1 MKEFAYSEPCLDE
14 EDKKAVLEVLNSK
27 QLEFAYSEPCLDEED
42 KKAVLEV
49 LNSKQLTQGKRS
61 LLFEEALC
69 EFLGV
74 KHALV
79 FNSATSALLTLYRNF
94 SDFNA
99 DCNEIITTP
108 ISFVATANMLLES
121 GYKPVFAEIK
131 NDGNIDELAL
141 EKLINERTKA
151 IVSVD
156 YAGKSVEIGS
166 IQKLCKRHSLSF
178 LSDSSHALGSEYQN
192 KKVGGFAL
200 ASVFSFHAIKP
211 ITTAEGGA
219 VVTND
224 GELYEKMKLFR
235 SHGMLKKDFFEG
247 EVKSIGHNFRLNE
260 IQSALGL
267 SQLKKAPLLMQKR
280 EEIALVYDRIFK
292 DNPYFTPLH
301 PLLKDKS
308 SNHLYPILMR
318 QKFFTCKKLIL
329 ENLHKHG
336 ILAQVHYKPIYQYQ
350 LYQQLFN
357 TAPLKSA
364 EDFYRAEI
372 SLPCHA
378 NLDLGSVQNIAHG
391 VLKTFENLK
400 VK

>member
-1 MKEFAYSEPCLDE
+1 MK
-14 EDKKAVLEVLNSK
+14 K
-27 QLEFAYSEPCLDEED
+27 FAYSEPCLDEED

-49 LNSKQLTQGKRS
+49 LNSKQLTQGKYS

-94 SDFNA
+94 SEFSA

-121 GYKPVFAEIK
+121 GYTPVFAEVK

-141 EKLINERTKA
+141 EKLITKKTKA

-156 YAGKSVEIGS
+156 YAGKSVEAGS
-166 IQKLCKRHSLSF
+166 IQKLCKKHSLSF

-224 GELYEKMKLFR
+224 SELYEKMKSFR
-235 SHGMLKKDFFEG
+235 SHGMIKKDFFEG
-247 EVKSIGHNFRLNE
+247 EVKSVGYNFRLNE

-267 SQLKKAPLLMQKR
+267 SQLKKAPLLRQKR
-280 EEIALVYDRIFK
+280 EEVALIYDRIFK

-301 PLLKDKS
+301 PLLKHQS

-329 ENLHKHG
+329 ENLHKLG

-357 TAPLKSA
+357 TAPLKSVQ
-364 EDFYRAEI
+364 DFYDAEI

-378 NLDLGSVQNIAHG
+378 NLDLEGVQNIAHG
-391 VLKTFENLK
+391 VLKTFEGFNRMGFI
-400 VK
+400 

>member
-14 EDKKAVLEVLNSK
+14 EDKKAVLE
-27 QLEFAYSEPCLDEED
+27 A
-42 KKAVLEV
+42 

-94 SDFNA
+94 SGFNA
-99 DCNEIITTP
+99 HCNEIITTP

-121 GYKPVFAEIK
+121 GYTPVFAEVK

-141 EKLINERTKA
+141 EKLINEKTKA

-156 YAGKSVEIGS
+156 YAGKSVEAKS
-166 IQKLCKRHSLSF
+166 IQELCKKHSLSF

-224 GELYEKMKLFR
+224 SELYEKMKLFR

-280 EEIALVYDRIFK
+280 EEIALTYDRIFK

-329 ENLHKHG
+329 ESLHKLG

-364 EDFYRAEI
+364 EDFYNAEI

-378 NLDLGSVQNIAHG
+378 NLNLESVQNIAHG
-391 VLKTFENLK
+391 VLKTFEGFNRINFI
-400 VK
+400 

>member
-1 MKEFAYSEPCLDE
+1 MK
-14 EDKKAVLEVLNSK
+14 
-27 QLEFAYSEPCLDEED
+27 EFAYSEPCLDEED

-121 GYKPVFAEIK
+121 GYTPVFAGIK
-131 NDGNIDELAL
+131 NDGNIDELVL
-141 EKLINERTKA
+141 EKLITKKTKA

-156 YAGKSVEIGS
+156 YAGKSVEIES
-166 IQKLCKRHSLSF
+166 IQKLCKKHSLSF

-219 VVTND
+219 VVTNN
-224 GELYEKMKLFR
+224 GELYEKMKWFR
-235 SHGMLKKDFFEG
+235 SHGMIKKDFFEG

-267 SQLKKAPLLMQKR
+267 SQLKKAPFLMQKR
-280 EEIALVYDRIFK
+280 EEIALTYDRIFK

-329 ENLHKHG
+329 ENLHKRG

-378 NLDLGSVQNIAHG
+378 NLDLESVQNIAHG
-391 VLKTFENLK
+391 VLKTFESFK
-400 VK
+400 IE

>member
-1 MKEFAYSEPCLDE
+1 MK
-14 EDKKAVLEVLNSK
+14 
-27 QLEFAYSEPCLDEED
+27 EFAYSEPCLDEED

-141 EKLINERTKA
+141 EKLINKKTKA

-192 KKVGGFAL
+192 KRVGGFAL

-224 GELYEKMKLFR
+224 GELYEKMKWFR
-235 SHGMLKKDFFEG
+235 SHGMIKKDFFEG

-267 SQLKKAPLLMQKR
+267 SQLKKAPFLMQKR
-280 EEIALVYDRIFK
+280 EEIALTYDRIFK

-378 NLDLGSVQNIAHG
+378 NLDLESVQNIAHG
-391 VLKTFENLK
+391 VLKTFEGFK
-400 VK
+400 IE

>member
-1 MKEFAYSEPCLDE
+1 MK
-14 EDKKAVLEVLNSK
+14 
-27 QLEFAYSEPCLDEED
+27 EFAYSEPCLDEED

-121 GYKPVFAEIK
+121 GYKPVFAEVK

-141 EKLINERTKA
+141 EKLINKKTKA

-156 YAGKSVEIGS
+156 YAGKSVEIES
-166 IQKLCKRHSLSF
+166 IQKLCKKHSLSF

-224 GELYEKMKLFR
+224 SELYEKMKWFR
-235 SHGMLKKDFFEG
+235 SHGMIKKDFFEG

-329 ENLHKHG
+329 ENLHKRG

-364 EDFYRAEI
+364 EVFYCAEI

-378 NLDLGSVQNIAHG
+378 NLDLESAQTIAHG
-391 VLKTFENLK
+391 VLKTFEGFK
-400 VK
+400 IE

>member
-1 MKEFAYSEPCLDE
+1 MK
-14 EDKKAVLEVLNSK
+14 
-27 QLEFAYSEPCLDEED
+27 EFAYSEPCLDEED

-49 LNSKQLTQGKRS
+49 LNSKQLTQGKHS

-74 KHALV
+74 KHALA

-94 SDFNA
+94 SDFSA

-108 ISFVATANMLLES
+108 MSFVATANMLLES
-121 GYKPVFAEIK
+121 GYTPVFAGIK

-141 EKLINERTKA
+141 EKLITKKTKA

-156 YAGKSVEIGS
+156 YAGKSVEIES
-166 IQKLCKRHSLSF
+166 IQELCKKHSLSF

-224 GELYEKMKLFR
+224 SELYEKMKLFR

-280 EEIALVYDRIFK
+280 EEVALVYDRIFK

-308 SNHLYPILMR
+308 SNHLYPILMD
-318 QKFFTCKKLIL
+318 QKFFTFKRSIL
-329 ENLHKHG
+329 ESLHKLG

-364 EDFYRAEI
+364 EDFYNAEI

-378 NLDLGSVQNIAHG
+378 NLNLESVQNITHG
-391 VLKTFENLK
+391 VLKTFEGFNRISS
-400 VK
+400 V

>member
-1 MKEFAYSEPCLDE
+1 MK
-14 EDKKAVLEVLNSK
+14 
-27 QLEFAYSEPCLDEED
+27 EFAYSEPCLDEED

-121 GYKPVFAEIK
+121 GYKPVFAGIK

-141 EKLINERTKA
+141 EKLINEKTKA

-166 IQKLCKRHSLSF
+166 IQKLCKKHSLSF

-192 KKVGGFAL
+192 QKVGGFAL

-224 GELYEKMKLFR
+224 SELHEKMKWFR

-247 EVKSIGHNFRLNE
+247 EVKSVGHNFRLNE

-280 EEIALVYDRIFK
+280 EEVALTYDRIFK

-308 SNHLYPILMR
+308 SNHLYPILIR
-318 QKFFTCKKLIL
+318 QKFFIFKKLIL
-329 ENLHKHG
+329 ENLHKRG

-378 NLDLGSVQNIAHG
+378 NLNLESVQNIAHG
-391 VLKTFENLK
+391 VLKTFEGFK
-400 VK
+400 VE

>member
-1 MKEFAYSEPCLDE
+1 MK
-14 EDKKAVLEVLNSK
+14 
-27 QLEFAYSEPCLDEED
+27 EFAYSEPCLDEED

-94 SDFNA
+94 SDFDA

-121 GYKPVFAEIK
+121 GYKPVFSGIK

-141 EKLINERTKA
+141 EKLINKKTKA

-156 YAGKSVEIGS
+156 YAGKSVEIES
-166 IQKLCKRHSLSF
+166 IQELCKKHSLSF
-178 LSDSSHALGSEYQN
+178 LSDSSHALGSEYHS

-219 VVTND
+219 IVTNNS
-224 GELYEKMKLFR
+224 ELYEKMKLFR

-280 EEIALVYDRIFK
+280 EEVALVYDRIFK

-301 PLLKDKS
+301 PLLKNQS
-308 SNHLYPILMR
+308 SNHLYPILMD

-329 ENLHKHG
+329 ESLHKLG

-364 EDFYRAEI
+364 EDFYNAEI

-378 NLDLGSVQNIAHG
+378 NLDLESVQNIAHG
-391 VLKTFENLK
+391 VLKTFESFNRISSI
-400 VK
+400 

>member
-1 MKEFAYSEPCLDE
+1 MK
-14 EDKKAVLEVLNSK
+14 
-27 QLEFAYSEPCLDEED
+27 EFAYSEPCLDEED

-94 SDFNA
+94 SDFSA

-121 GYKPVFAEIK
+121 GYKPVFAEVK
-131 NDGNIDELAL
+131 NDGNIDESAL
-141 EKLINERTKA
+141 EKLITKKTKA

-156 YAGKSVEIGS
+156 YAGKSVEVGS
-166 IQKLCKRHSLSF
+166 IQELCKKHSLSF
-178 LSDSSHALGSEYQN
+178 LSDSSHALGSEYHS

-219 VVTND
+219 VVTNNS
-224 GELYEKMKLFR
+224 ELYEKMKLFR

-267 SQLKKAPLLMQKR
+267 SQLKKAPFLMQKR

-329 ENLHKHG
+329 ENLHKRG

-364 EDFYRAEI
+364 ENFYNAEI

-378 NLDLGSVQNIAHG
+378 NLNLESVQNIAHG
-391 VLKTFENLK
+391 VLKTFESFNRISSI
-400 VK
+400 

>member
-1 MKEFAYSEPCLDE
+1 MK
-14 EDKKAVLEVLNSK
+14 
-27 QLEFAYSEPCLDEED
+27 EFAYSEPCLDEED

-69 EFLGV
+69 EFLGI

-94 SDFNA
+94 SDFSA

-141 EKLINERTKA
+141 EKLINEKTKA
-151 IVSVD
+151 VVSVD

-224 GELYEKMKLFR
+224 GELYEKMKWFR
-235 SHGMLKKDFFEG
+235 SHGMIKKDFFEG

-329 ENLHKHG
+329 ENLHKCG

-357 TAPLKSA
+357 TAPLKNA

-378 NLDLGSVQNIAHG
+378 NLDLESVQNIAHG
-391 VLKTFENLK
+391 VLKTFEGFK
-400 VK
+400 IE

>member
-1 MKEFAYSEPCLDE
+1 MK
-14 EDKKAVLEVLNSK
+14 
-27 QLEFAYSEPCLDEED
+27 EFAYSEPCLDEED

-94 SDFNA
+94 SDFSA

-141 EKLINERTKA
+141 EKLINEKTKA

-224 GELYEKMKLFR
+224 SELYEKMKWFR
-235 SHGMLKKDFFEG
+235 SHGMIKKDFFEG

-267 SQLKKAPLLMQKR
+267 SQLKKAPFLMQKR

-329 ENLHKHG
+329 ENLHKRG

-378 NLDLGSVQNIAHG
+378 NLDLESVQNIAHG
-391 VLKTFENLK
+391 VLKTFEGFK
-400 VK
+400 IE

>member
-1 MKEFAYSEPCLDE
+1 MK
-14 EDKKAVLEVLNSK
+14 
-27 QLEFAYSEPCLDEED
+27 EFAYSEPCLDEED

-94 SDFNA
+94 SDFSA

-141 EKLINERTKA
+141 EKLISKKTKA

-224 GELYEKMKLFR
+224 SELYEKMKWFR
-235 SHGMLKKDFFEG
+235 SHGMIKKDFFEG

-329 ENLHKHG
+329 ENLHKRG

-364 EDFYRAEI
+364 EDFYRTEI

-378 NLDLGSVQNIAHG
+378 NLDLESVQNIAHG

-400 VK
+400 IE

>member
-1 MKEFAYSEPCLDE
+1 MK
-14 EDKKAVLEVLNSK
+14 
-27 QLEFAYSEPCLDEED
+27 EFAYSEPCLDEED

-94 SDFNA
+94 SGFNA
-99 DCNEIITTP
+99 HCNEIITTP

-121 GYKPVFAEIK
+121 GYTPVFAGIK

-156 YAGKSVEIGS
+156 YAGKSVEVGS
-166 IQKLCKRHSLSF
+166 IQELCKKHSLSF

-247 EVKSIGHNFRLNE
+247 EVKSVGHNFRLNE

-318 QKFFTCKKLIL
+318 QKFFACKKLIL
-329 ENLHKHG
+329 ENLHKRG

-364 EDFYRAEI
+364 EDFYNAEI

-378 NLDLGSVQNIAHG
+378 NLNLENAKAIAHG
-391 VLKTFENLK
+391 VLKTFEDLK
-400 VK
+400 IE

>member
-1 MKEFAYSEPCLDE
+1 MK
-14 EDKKAVLEVLNSK
+14 
-27 QLEFAYSEPCLDEED
+27 EFAYSEPCLDEED

-61 LLFEEALC
+61 LLFEETLC

-94 SDFNA
+94 SEFSA

-121 GYKPVFAEIK
+121 GYKPVFAGIK

-156 YAGKSVEIGS
+156 YAGKSVEIES
-166 IQKLCKRHSLSF
+166 IQKLCKKHSLSF

-224 GELYEKMKLFR
+224 SELYEKMKLFR

-280 EEIALVYDRIFK
+280 EEVALVYDRIFK

-329 ENLHKHG
+329 ENLHKRG

-364 EDFYRAEI
+364 EDFYNAEI

-378 NLDLGSVQNIAHG
+378 NLNLESVQNIAHG
-391 VLKTFENLK
+391 VLKTFEGFNRMSS
-400 VK
+400 V

>member
-1 MKEFAYSEPCLDE
+1 MK
-14 EDKKAVLEVLNSK
+14 
-27 QLEFAYSEPCLDEED
+27 EFAYSEPCLDEED

-141 EKLINERTKA
+141 EKLINEKTKA

-224 GELYEKMKLFR
+224 SELHEKMKWFR
-235 SHGMLKKDFFEG
+235 SHGMIKKDFFEG

-280 EEIALVYDRIFK
+280 EEIALTYDRIFK

-329 ENLHKHG
+329 ENLHKRG

-378 NLDLGSVQNIAHG
+378 NLDLESAQTIAHG

-400 VK
+400 IE

>member
-1 MKEFAYSEPCLDE
+1 MK
-14 EDKKAVLEVLNSK
+14 
-27 QLEFAYSEPCLDEED
+27 EFAYSEPCLDEED

-94 SDFNA
+94 SDFSA

-108 ISFVATANMLLES
+108 ISFVATVNMLLES

-219 VVTND
+219 VVTNN
-224 GELYEKMKLFR
+224 GELHEKMKWFR
-235 SHGMLKKDFFEG
+235 SHGMIKKDFFEG

-329 ENLHKHG
+329 ENLHKRG

-378 NLDLGSVQNIAHG
+378 NLDLESVQNIAHG

-400 VK
+400 IE

>member
-1 MKEFAYSEPCLDE
+1 MK
-14 EDKKAVLEVLNSK
+14 
-27 QLEFAYSEPCLDEED
+27 EFAYSEPCLDEED

-94 SDFNA
+94 SGFNA

-141 EKLINERTKA
+141 EKLINKKTKA

-235 SHGMLKKDFFEG
+235 SHGMIKKDFFEG

-318 QKFFTCKKLIL
+318 QKFFACKKLIL
-329 ENLHKHG
+329 ENLHKRG

-364 EDFYRAEI
+364 EDFYRTEI

-378 NLDLGSVQNIAHG
+378 NLNLENAKAIAHG
-391 VLKTFENLK
+391 VLKTFEDLK
-400 VK
+400 IE

>member
-1 MKEFAYSEPCLDE
+1 MK
-14 EDKKAVLEVLNSK
+14 
-27 QLEFAYSEPCLDEED
+27 EFAYSEPCLDEED

-49 LNSKQLTQGKRS
+49 LNSKQLTQGKHS

-141 EKLINERTKA
+141 EKLINEKTKA

-224 GELYEKMKLFR
+224 GELHEKMKLFR

-280 EEIALVYDRIFK
+280 EEIALTYDRIFK

-329 ENLHKHG
+329 ENLHKRG

-357 TAPLKSA
+357 TAPLKNA

-378 NLDLGSVQNIAHG
+378 NLDLESVQNIAHG
-391 VLKTFENLK
+391 VLKTFESFK
-400 VK
+400 IE

>member
-27 QLEFAYSEPCLDEED
+27 QI
-42 KKAVLEV
+42 
-49 LNSKQLTQGKRS
+49 TQGRRS

-141 EKLINERTKA
+141 EKLINKKTKA

-156 YAGKSVEIGS
+156 YAGKSVEIES

-224 GELYEKMKLFR
+224 RKLYEKMKLFR

-280 EEIALVYDRIFK
+280 EEIALTYDRIFK

-329 ENLHKHG
+329 ENLHKRG

-364 EDFYRAEI
+364 EDFYHAEI

-378 NLDLGSVQNIAHG
+378 NLDLESAQTIAHG
-391 VLKTFENLK
+391 VLKTFEDLK
-400 VK
+400 IE

>member
-1 MKEFAYSEPCLDE
+1 MK
-14 EDKKAVLEVLNSK
+14 
-27 QLEFAYSEPCLDEED
+27 EFAYSEPCLDEED

-121 GYKPVFAEIK
+121 AYKPVFAEIK

-141 EKLINERTKA
+141 EKLINKKTKA

-156 YAGKSVEIGS
+156 YAGKSVEVGS

-224 GELYEKMKLFR
+224 SELYEKMKLFR

-318 QKFFTCKKLIL
+318 QKFFACKKLLL
-329 ENLHKHG
+329 ENLHKRG

-378 NLDLGSVQNIAHG
+378 NLDLESVQNIAHG
-391 VLKTFENLK
+391 VLKTFEDLK
-400 VK
+400 IE

>member
-1 MKEFAYSEPCLDE
+1 MK
-14 EDKKAVLEVLNSK
+14 
-27 QLEFAYSEPCLDEED
+27 EFAYSEPCLDEED

-74 KHALV
+74 KHALA

-94 SDFNA
+94 SGFSA

-121 GYKPVFAEIK
+121 GYTPVFAGIK

-141 EKLINERTKA
+141 EKLITKKTKA

-156 YAGKSVEIGS
+156 YAGKSVEIES
-166 IQKLCKRHSLSF
+166 IQKLCKKHSLSF

-267 SQLKKAPLLMQKR
+267 SQLKKAPFLMQKR
-280 EEIALVYDRIFK
+280 EEAALTYDRIFK

-329 ENLHKHG
+329 ENLHKLG

-364 EDFYRAEI
+364 EDFYNAEI

-378 NLDLGSVQNIAHG
+378 NLNLESVQNIAHG
-391 VLKTFENLK
+391 VLKTFESFNRMSPI
-400 VK
+400 

>member
-1 MKEFAYSEPCLDE
+1 MK
-14 EDKKAVLEVLNSK
+14 
-27 QLEFAYSEPCLDEED
+27 EFAYSEPCLDEED

-94 SDFNA
+94 SDFSA
-99 DCNEIITTP
+99 DRNEIITTP

-121 GYKPVFAEIK
+121 GYTPVFAGIK

-141 EKLINERTKA
+141 EKLINKKTKA

-156 YAGKSVEIGS
+156 YAGKSVEVGS
-166 IQKLCKRHSLSF
+166 IQKLCKKHSLSF

-224 GELYEKMKLFR
+224 SELHEKMKLFR

-280 EEIALVYDRIFK
+280 EEIALTYDRIFK

-318 QKFFTCKKLIL
+318 QKFFACKKLIL
-329 ENLHKHG
+329 ENLHKRG
-336 ILAQVHYKPIYQYQ
+336 ILAQVHYRPIYQYQ

-357 TAPLKSA
+357 TAPLKNA
-364 EDFYRAEI
+364 EDFYNAEI

-378 NLDLGSVQNIAHG
+378 NLNLESVQNIAHG
-391 VLKTFENLK
+391 VLKTFEDLK
-400 VK
+400 IE

>member
-1 MKEFAYSEPCLDE
+1 MK
-14 EDKKAVLEVLNSK
+14 K
-27 QLEFAYSEPCLDEED
+27 FAYSEPCLDEED

-49 LNSKQLTQGKRS
+49 LNSKQLTQGKYS

-121 GYKPVFAEIK
+121 GYTPVFAEVK

-141 EKLINERTKA
+141 EKLITKKTKA

-156 YAGKSVEIGS
+156 YAGKSVEIES
-166 IQKLCKRHSLSF
+166 VQKLCKKHSLSF

-224 GELYEKMKLFR
+224 SELHEKMKSFR

-247 EVKSIGHNFRLNE
+247 EVKSVGYNFRLNE

-280 EEIALVYDRIFK
+280 EEIALVYDGIFK

-301 PLLKDKS
+301 LLLKHQS

-318 QKFFTCKKLIL
+318 QKFFTFKKLIL
-329 ENLHKHG
+329 ENLHKLG
-336 ILAQVHYKPIYQYQ
+336 ILVQVHYKPIYQYQ

-364 EDFYRAEI
+364 EDFYNAEI

-378 NLDLGSVQNIAHG
+378 NLDSESVKSIAHG
-391 VLKTFENLK
+391 VLKTFEGFNRMGFI
-400 VK
+400 

>member
-1 MKEFAYSEPCLDE
+1 MK
-14 EDKKAVLEVLNSK
+14 
-27 QLEFAYSEPCLDEED
+27 EFAYSEPCLDEED

-121 GYKPVFAEIK
+121 GYTPVFAGIK
-131 NDGNIDELAL
+131 NDGNIDELVL
-141 EKLINERTKA
+141 EKLINEKTKA

-156 YAGKSVEIGS
+156 YAGKSVEAKS
-166 IQKLCKRHSLSF
+166 IQKLCKKHSLSF

-192 KKVGGFAL
+192 QKVGGFAL

-224 GELYEKMKLFR
+224 GELYEKIKLFR

-247 EVKSIGHNFRLNE
+247 EVKNIGHNFRLNE

-280 EEIALVYDRIFK
+280 EEIALAYDRIFK

-329 ENLHKHG
+329 ENLHKRG

-378 NLDLGSVQNIAHG
+378 NLDLESVQNIAHG

-400 VK
+400 IE

>member
-1 MKEFAYSEPCLDE
+1 MK
-14 EDKKAVLEVLNSK
+14 
-27 QLEFAYSEPCLDEED
+27 EFAYSEPCLDEED

-94 SDFNA
+94 SDFSA

-141 EKLINERTKA
+141 EKIINEKTKA

-166 IQKLCKRHSLSF
+166 LQKLCKRHSLSF

-192 KKVGGFAL
+192 KKIGGFAL

-224 GELYEKMKLFR
+224 SGLYEKMKWFR
-235 SHGMLKKDFFEG
+235 SHGMIKKDFFEG

-280 EEIALVYDRIFK
+280 EEIALTYDRIFK

-329 ENLHKHG
+329 ENLHKCG

-357 TAPLKSA
+357 TVPLKSA

-378 NLDLGSVQNIAHG
+378 NLDLESVQNIAHG
-391 VLKTFENLK
+391 VLKTFEGFK
-400 VK
+400 IE

>member
-1 MKEFAYSEPCLDE
+1 MK
-14 EDKKAVLEVLNSK
+14 
-27 QLEFAYSEPCLDEED
+27 EFAYSEPCLDEED

-94 SDFNA
+94 SDFSA

-141 EKLINERTKA
+141 EKLINEKTKA

-224 GELYEKMKLFR
+224 GELHEKMKLFR

-280 EEIALVYDRIFK
+280 EEIALTYDRIFK

-329 ENLHKHG
+329 ENLHKRG

-357 TAPLKSA
+357 TALLKNA

-378 NLDLGSVQNIAHG
+378 NLDLESVQNIAHG
-391 VLKTFENLK
+391 VLKTFEDLK
-400 VK
+400 IE

>member
-27 QLEFAYSEPCLDEED
+27 QI
-42 KKAVLEV
+42 
-49 LNSKQLTQGKRS
+49 TQGKRS

-94 SDFNA
+94 SDFSA

-108 ISFVATANMLLES
+108 MSFVATANMLLES
-121 GYKPVFAEIK
+121 GYTPVFAEVK

-141 EKLINERTKA
+141 EKLITKKTKA

-156 YAGKSVEIGS
+156 YAGKSVEVES
-166 IQKLCKRHSLSF
+166 VQRLCKKHSLSF

-192 KKVGGFAL
+192 KKVGSFAL

-224 GELYEKMKLFR
+224 SELYEKMKLFR
-235 SHGMLKKDFFEG
+235 SHGMLKKNFFEG
-247 EVKSIGHNFRLNE
+247 EVKSVGYNFRLNE

-280 EEIALVYDRIFK
+280 EEVALVYDRIFK

-308 SNHLYPILMR
+308 SNHLYPILMD
-318 QKFFTCKKLIL
+318 QKFFTFKRSIL
-329 ENLHKHG
+329 ESLHKLG

-364 EDFYRAEI
+364 EDFYNAEI

-378 NLDLGSVQNIAHG
+378 NLNLESVQNITHG
-391 VLKTFENLK
+391 VLKTFEGFK

>member
-1 MKEFAYSEPCLDE
+1 MK
-14 EDKKAVLEVLNSK
+14 
-27 QLEFAYSEPCLDEED
+27 EFAYSEPCLDEED

-121 GYKPVFAEIK
+121 GYKPVFAEVK

-141 EKLINERTKA
+141 EKLINEKTKA

-224 GELYEKMKLFR
+224 SELHEKMKWFR
-235 SHGMLKKDFFEG
+235 SHGMIKKDFFEG

-301 PLLKDKS
+301 PLLKNKS

-329 ENLHKHG
+329 ENLHKRG

-378 NLDLGSVQNIAHG
+378 NLDLESVQNIAHG
-391 VLKTFENLK
+391 VLKTFEGFK
-400 VK
+400 IE

>member
-1 MKEFAYSEPCLDE
+1 MK
-14 EDKKAVLEVLNSK
+14 
-27 QLEFAYSEPCLDEED
+27 EFAYSEPCLDEED

-94 SDFNA
+94 SNFSA

-141 EKLINERTKA
+141 EKLINEKTKA

-224 GELYEKMKLFR
+224 GELYEKMKSFR
-235 SHGMLKKDFFEG
+235 SHGMIKKDFFEG

-329 ENLHKHG
+329 ENLHKRG

-378 NLDLGSVQNIAHG
+378 NLDLESVQNIAHG
-391 VLKTFENLK
+391 VLKTFEDLK
-400 VK
+400 IE

>member
-1 MKEFAYSEPCLDE
+1 MK
-14 EDKKAVLEVLNSK
+14 
-27 QLEFAYSEPCLDEED
+27 EFAYSEPCLDEED

-74 KHALV
+74 RHALV

-141 EKLINERTKA
+141 EKLINEKTKA

-224 GELYEKMKLFR
+224 SELYEKMKLFR

-267 SQLKKAPLLMQKR
+267 SQLKKAPFLMQKR

-318 QKFFTCKKLIL
+318 QKFFACKKLIL
-329 ENLHKHG
+329 ENLHKRG
-336 ILAQVHYKPIYQYQ
+336 ILAQVHYRPIYQYQ

-378 NLDLGSVQNIAHG
+378 NLDLESAQTIAHG
-391 VLKTFENLK
+391 VLKTFEDLK
-400 VK
+400 VE

>member
-1 MKEFAYSEPCLDE
+1 MK
-14 EDKKAVLEVLNSK
+14 
-27 QLEFAYSEPCLDEED
+27 EFAYSEPCLDEED

-121 GYKPVFAEIK
+121 GYKPIFAEIK

-141 EKLINERTKA
+141 EKLINKKTKA

-224 GELYEKMKLFR
+224 NELYEKMKWFR
-235 SHGMLKKDFFEG
+235 SHGMIKKDFFEG

-329 ENLHKHG
+329 ENLHKRG

-364 EDFYRAEI
+364 ENFYRAEI

-378 NLDLGSVQNIAHG
+378 NLDLESVQNIAHG
-391 VLKTFENLK
+391 VLKTFEDLK
-400 VK
+400 IE

>member
-1 MKEFAYSEPCLDE
+1 MK
-14 EDKKAVLEVLNSK
+14 
-27 QLEFAYSEPCLDEED
+27 EFAYSEPCLDEED

-141 EKLINERTKA
+141 EKLINEKTKA

-156 YAGKSVEIGS
+156 YAGKSVEIES

-224 GELYEKMKLFR
+224 NELHEKMKWFR
-235 SHGMLKKDFFEG
+235 SHGMIKKDFFEG

-280 EEIALVYDRIFK
+280 EEIALTYDRIFK

-364 EDFYRAEI
+364 QDFYCAEI

-378 NLDLGSVQNIAHG
+378 NLDLESVQNIAHG
-391 VLKTFENLK
+391 VLKTFEDLK
-400 VK
+400 IE

>member
-1 MKEFAYSEPCLDE
+1 MK
-14 EDKKAVLEVLNSK
+14 
-27 QLEFAYSEPCLDEED
+27 EFAYSEPCLDEED

-94 SDFNA
+94 SDFSA

-141 EKLINERTKA
+141 EKLINEKTKA

-156 YAGKSVEIGS
+156 YAGKSVEIES

-219 VVTND
+219 VITND
-224 GELYEKMKLFR
+224 NELYEKMKWFR

-280 EEIALVYDRIFK
+280 EEIALVYNRIFK

-329 ENLHKHG
+329 ENLHKCG

-378 NLDLGSVQNIAHG
+378 NLDLESVQNIAHG

-400 VK
+400 IE

>member
-1 MKEFAYSEPCLDE
+1 MK
-14 EDKKAVLEVLNSK
+14 
-27 QLEFAYSEPCLDEED
+27 EFAYSEPCLDEED

-94 SDFNA
+94 SGFNA

-121 GYKPVFAEIK
+121 GYRPVFAEVK

-141 EKLINERTKA
+141 EKLITKKTKA

-156 YAGKSVEIGS
+156 YAGKSVEIES
-166 IQKLCKRHSLSF
+166 IQELCKKHSLSF

-219 VVTND
+219 VVTNNS
-224 GELYEKMKLFR
+224 ELYEKMKLFR
-235 SHGMLKKDFFEG
+235 SHGMIKKNFFEG

-301 PLLKDKS
+301 PLLKDQS
-308 SNHLYPILMR
+308 SNHLYPILMD
-318 QKFFTCKKLIL
+318 QKFFTFKRSIL
-329 ENLHKHG
+329 ESLHKLG

-364 EDFYRAEI
+364 EDFYNAEI

-378 NLDLGSVQNIAHG
+378 NLNLESVQNIAHG
-391 VLKTFENLK
+391 VLKTFEGFNRISS
-400 VK
+400 V

>member
-1 MKEFAYSEPCLDE
+1 MK
-14 EDKKAVLEVLNSK
+14 
-27 QLEFAYSEPCLDEED
+27 EFAYSEPCLDEED

-94 SDFNA
+94 SNFNA

-121 GYKPVFAEIK
+121 GYKPVFAEVK

-141 EKLINERTKA
+141 EKLINEKTKA

-156 YAGKSVEIGS
+156 YAGKSVETES
-166 IQKLCKRHSLSF
+166 IQKLCKKHSLSF

-224 GELYEKMKLFR
+224 NELHEKMKLFR
-235 SHGMLKKDFFEG
+235 SHGMIKKDFFEG

-318 QKFFTCKKLIL
+318 QKFFACKKLIL
-329 ENLHKHG
+329 ENLHKRG

-378 NLDLGSVQNIAHG
+378 NLDLESTQTIAHG

-400 VK
+400 IE

>member
-1 MKEFAYSEPCLDE
+1 MKEFAYSEPCLD
-14 EDKKAVLEVLNSK
+14 K
-27 QLEFAYSEPCLDEED
+27 ED

-94 SDFNA
+94 SEFSA

-121 GYKPVFAEIK
+121 GYKPVFAEVK

-156 YAGKSVEIGS
+156 YAGKSVEVGS
-166 IQKLCKRHSLSF
+166 VQRLCKKHSLSF

-224 GELYEKMKLFR
+224 SELYEKMKLFR

-280 EEIALVYDRIFK
+280 EEIALTYDRIFK

-329 ENLHKHG
+329 ENLHKRG

-378 NLDLGSVQNIAHG
+378 NLNLESAQTIAHG
-391 VLKTFENLK
+391 VLKTFDGFNRMSS
-400 VK
+400 V

>member
-1 MKEFAYSEPCLDE
+1 MK
-14 EDKKAVLEVLNSK
+14 
-27 QLEFAYSEPCLDEED
+27 EFAYSEPCLDEED

-224 GELYEKMKLFR
+224 NELYEKMKWFR
-235 SHGMLKKDFFEG
+235 SHGMIKKDFFEG

-280 EEIALVYDRIFK
+280 EEIALIYDRIFK

-329 ENLHKHG
+329 ENLHKRG

-357 TAPLKSA
+357 TAPLKST

-378 NLDLGSVQNIAHG
+378 NLDLESVQNIAHG

-400 VK
+400 IE

>member
-1 MKEFAYSEPCLDE
+1 MK
-14 EDKKAVLEVLNSK
+14 
-27 QLEFAYSEPCLDEED
+27 EFAYSEPCLDEED

-141 EKLINERTKA
+141 EKLINKRTKA

-224 GELYEKMKLFR
+224 NELYEKMKWFR
-235 SHGMLKKDFFEG
+235 SHGMIKKDFFEG

-318 QKFFTCKKLIL
+318 QKFFACKKLIL
-329 ENLHKHG
+329 ENLHKRG

-357 TAPLKSA
+357 TAPLKST

-378 NLDLGSVQNIAHG
+378 NLDLESVQNIAHG

-400 VK
+400 IE

>member
-1 MKEFAYSEPCLDE
+1 MK
-14 EDKKAVLEVLNSK
+14 K
-27 QLEFAYSEPCLDEED
+27 FAYSEPCLDEED

-49 LNSKQLTQGKRS
+49 LNSKQLTQGKYS

-94 SDFNA
+94 SEFSA

-121 GYKPVFAEIK
+121 GYTPVFAEVK

-141 EKLINERTKA
+141 EKLITKKTKA

-156 YAGKSVEIGS
+156 YAGKSVEIES
-166 IQKLCKRHSLSF
+166 IQRLCKKYSLSF

-224 GELYEKMKLFR
+224 SGLHEKMKSFR
-235 SHGMLKKDFFEG
+235 SHGMIKKDFFEG
-247 EVKSIGHNFRLNE
+247 EVKSVGYNFRLNE

-280 EEIALVYDRIFK
+280 EEIALVYDEIFK

-301 PLLKDKS
+301 PLLKHKS
-308 SNHLYPILMR
+308 SNHLYPILMD
-318 QKFFTCKKLIL
+318 QKFFTFKRSIL
-329 ENLHKHG
+329 EFLHKLG

-364 EDFYRAEI
+364 EDFYSAEI

-378 NLDLGSVQNIAHG
+378 NLDLESVQSIAHG
-391 VLKTFENLK
+391 VLKTFEGFNRISSI
-400 VK
+400 

>member
-1 MKEFAYSEPCLDE
+1 MK
-14 EDKKAVLEVLNSK
+14 
-27 QLEFAYSEPCLDEED
+27 EFAYSEPCLDEED

-141 EKLINERTKA
+141 EKLINEKTKA

-224 GELYEKMKLFR
+224 SELHEKMKWFR
-235 SHGMLKKDFFEG
+235 SHGMIKKDFFEG

-329 ENLHKHG
+329 ENLHKRG

-364 EDFYRAEI
+364 QDFYRAEI

-378 NLDLGSVQNIAHG
+378 NLDLESVQNIAHG
-391 VLKTFENLK
+391 VLKTFEDLK
-400 VK
+400 IE